1 MKKYF
6 RVGLIIVSSLLF
18 SACGLNK
25 NSNLSKVSSD
35 KNSGLATFTLR
46 QLINQ
51 NVAQKC
57 VYSGTNEEGSFES
70 EIVVDGKRFKQ
81 TIEFAGDNDEKE
93 TVYTVSDGE
102 YYYTWGVNQG
112 QDFAT
117 KFKFDS
123 EFRNETDQNYEN
135 EEDLFNQESSIDLDD
150 DFQGTCTPTTVSDD
164 DFQPPKNVE
173 FMDYSQFLDDLK
185 SSVPSIDF
193 NDLE

>member
-18 SACGLNK
+18 SACGLDK
-25 NSNLSKVSSD
+25 NSNLSEVSSD
-35 KNSGLATFTLR
+35 KNSGLTTFTLR

-81 TIEFAGDNDEKE
+81 TIEFAGDNDGKE

-117 KFKFDS
+117 KIKFDS
-123 EFRNETDQNYEN
+123 EFKNETDQNYEN
-135 EEDLFNQESSIDLDD
+135 EEDLFSQESSIDLDD
-150 DFQGTCTPTTVSDD
+150 DFQGNCTPTTVSDD